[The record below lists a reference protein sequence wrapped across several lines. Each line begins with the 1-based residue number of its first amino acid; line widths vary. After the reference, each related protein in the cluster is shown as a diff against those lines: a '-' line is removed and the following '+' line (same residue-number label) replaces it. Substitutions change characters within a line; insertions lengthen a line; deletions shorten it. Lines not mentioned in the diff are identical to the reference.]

1 MTPATRFRR
10 IDELFRAAAQ
20 VNAGERDAYLE
31 ERCGDDPDLKGEVLS
46 LLNEDAGG
54 RGVLDRPAFRATMI
68 LSSVSAGEGGGASP
82 PPPPPEMIGRYRVVR
97 ELGRG
102 GMGVV
107 YEAIQEHPRRTVA
120 LKVIHA
126 SLATPTMLRRFQR
139 EAELLGR
146 LQHPGIE
153 AIFEAGSFDTGS
165 GAQPFFA
172 MELVHGR
179 PLNEFADEAKL
190 NRHERLELIARVCDA
205 VDHAHERGVIHRDLK
220 PSNVLVDASG
230 QPHVLDFGIAR
241 ATDVD
246 VHTVTMQTDAGQ
258 LLGTIPYMSPEQA
271 AGDPRQIDARSDV
284 YSIGVMAYE
293 LLAGRLPHDVGHRL
307 VHEAVRIIREDDP
320 TRLSSIDRSL
330 RGDVETIIGKALEK
344 EKTRRYQSAAD
355 LARDIRRY
363 LSDQPITA
371 RPASAVYQLRKFAR
385 RNKAIVGGVAVAFV
399 AMILGTAIAVRQAVV
414 AERARLDAVR
424 LQGVADDRAAETER
438 QLYRMSMA
446 QTSSA
451 LRYHDTSGA
460 ARNLHTAPVYLR
472 GWEAAHLQSRVDD
485 SLARTDPGFV
495 PMCLAMSHDGSLVAS
510 SSSGGNIR
518 IWNAS
523 DFSLVA
529 KVNLVGEV
537 FERRPYQMVFSPDG
551 KVLRADARLGSIHID
566 LATLQEIER
575 EQRETIARSKDG
587 RVGVWKETRNGE
599 QAIVVH
605 DLSEG
610 IERLSISGPDLGDLR
625 LQFSDDGMMLAAG
638 LRGGRGLFVYR
649 VEDGQ
654 LLCHRSDLDQAA
666 DIAFAPDN
674 ALAATMDRSG
684 NIHVFDPRD
693 GRDVTELQASSLQ
706 VTALAF
712 VPGNQLIATGS
723 ADGAVRLWRLSDAK
737 AVSVMHGNASRV
749 VDLLCSPDGKTFVTA
764 STNGGFL
771 KWDATMTSDPFV
783 LPMPGSVYG
792 VAISPDGE
800 LLATACLGGDRP
812 LCIWDLK
819 SGEERFRG
827 LEGNLSAVGF
837 SGDGQSIMVGRSST
851 ESSMIL
857 TAAGSIIKTLP
868 GHDWRT
874 DWVHFSAGGLSVLSL
889 GNGGDLVS
897 FDMASRARI
906 RSTKFGSNVAA
917 DGCRGA
923 VSPDGST
930 IVIASQRDIHL
941 LDAATWEEV
950 GVLNGHTSHVN
961 ALAVNSDGSR
971 LVSGSRDRTLRVWN
985 MADRACLATLE
996 GHTDEIFAAAFSPD
1010 GTRLVSGGR
1019 DRVIR
1024 VWDAQRFEE
1033 ITQLHGHTSYV
1044 YSLAFTPDG
1053 LTLVSG
1059 GGDGTVRLW
1068 TTTPLREFRDPGASS
1083 GY

>member
-10 IDELFRAAAQ
+10 IDELFRAASQ
-20 VNAGERDAYLE
+20 VNAGERGAFLDEQCRDDAEL
-31 ERCGDDPDLKGEVLS
+31 RGEVLS
-46 LLNEDAGG
+46 LLNEDGEP

-68 LSSVSAGEGGGASP
+68 LSSVSAGEAGGAP
-82 PPPPPEMIGRYRVVR
+82 LPIPEMIGRYRIVR

-107 YEAIQEHPRRTVA
+107 YEAIQQHPRRTVA

-139 EAELLGR
+139 ESELLGR

-153 AIFEAGSFDTGS
+153 AIFEAGSFDTGG

-179 PLNEFADEAKL
+179 PLNDFADEAKL

-205 VDHAHERGVIHRDLK
+205 VDHAHQRGVIHRDLK
-220 PSNVLVDASG
+220 PSNVLVDAAG

-246 VHTVTMQTDAGQ
+246 VQTVTMQTDAGQ

-271 AGDPRQIDARSDV
+271 AGDPRQIDSRSDV

-293 LLAGRLPHDVGHRL
+293 LLAGRLPHDIGHRL
-307 VHEAVRIIREDDP
+307 VHEAVRIIREDEP

-344 EKTRRYQSAAD
+344 EKTRRYQSAAE

-363 LSDQPITA
+363 LADQPITA

-399 AMILGTAIAVRQAVV
+399 AMILGTTVAVRQAFV
-414 AERARLDAVR
+414 AEQARRDAVR
-424 LQGVADDRAAETER
+424 LQGVADERAAETER
-438 QLYRMSMA
+438 QVYRMSMVA
-446 QTSSA
+446 ASSA
-451 LRYHDTSGA
+451 MRYHDTSDA
-460 ARNLHTAPVYLR
+460 ARHLNAAPVHLR

-485 SLARTDPGFV
+485 SLARADAGFV

-518 IWNAS
+518 IWNAE
-523 DFSLVA
+523 DFSLIA
-529 KVNLVGEV
+529 RVNLVGKV
-537 FERRPYQMVFSPDG
+537 FERRPYQLAFSPDG
-551 KVLRADARLGSIHID
+551 SVIRADATLGSIHID
-566 LATLQEIER
+566 TATFQEIER
-575 EQRETIARSKDG
+575 DKRPTIARSKDG

-599 QAIVVH
+599 QALAVH

-625 LQFSDDGMMLAAG
+625 LQFSEDGMMLAVG
-638 LRGGRGLFVYR
+638 LRGGRGLLVYG
-649 VEDGQ
+649 VEDGR
-654 LLCHRSDLDQAA
+654 LLCHRPNLDQAA

-723 ADGAVRLWRLSDAK
+723 ADGTVRLWRLSNAK
-737 AVSVMHGNASRV
+737 VVSVMHGNPSRV
-749 VDLLCSPDGKTFVTA
+749 VDLLCSPDGKTFVSA
-764 STNGGFL
+764 SANGGFL

-783 LPMPGSVYG
+783 LPAPGSVYG

-800 LLATACLGGDRP
+800 LLAAACLGGDRP
-812 LCIWDLK
+812 LCIWDLQT
-819 SGEERFRG
+819 GEERFRG
-827 LEGNLSAVGF
+827 LDGHLSALAF
-837 SGDGQSIMVGRSST
+837 SRDGQKLVAGRTSGGLSV
-851 ESSMIL
+851 IR
-857 TAAGSIIKTLP
+857 TADGSVITSLR

-874 DWVHFSAGGLSVLSL
+874 DWVHVSADQSSVLSL

-897 FDMASRARI
+897 HDMASRSRI
-906 RSTKFGSNVAA
+906 RSIKFASNNAA

-923 VSPDGST
+923 ISPDGST
-930 IVIASQRDIHL
+930 IVIASKKDIHL
-941 LDAATWEEV
+941 LDAKTWEKI
-950 GVLNGHTSHVN
+950 GILDGHTDHVY
-961 ALAVNSDGSR
+961 ALAFNSDGSR

-985 MADRACLATLE
+985 MADRSCLATLE

-1019 DRVIR
+1019 DRVVR

-1033 ITQLHGHTSYV
+1033 ITQLHGHTSFV
-1044 YSLAFTPDG
+1044 YSLAFAPDG
-1053 LTLVSG
+1053 LTVASG

-1068 TTTPLREFRDPGASS
+1068 TTTPLREFRSPRSSS
-1083 GY
+1083 GLD